1 MAALEDRGFGN
12 FLNILKNWTSA
23 FMKTQR
29 SNNQIGNKIKVL
41 GLEALTKKIYLHGVR
56 YSYSN
61 SIAAPKTRSHFIS

>member
-29 SNNQIGNKIKVL
+29 SNNQIGNKIKW

-61 SIAAPKTRSHFIS
+61 STAAPKTWSHFIS